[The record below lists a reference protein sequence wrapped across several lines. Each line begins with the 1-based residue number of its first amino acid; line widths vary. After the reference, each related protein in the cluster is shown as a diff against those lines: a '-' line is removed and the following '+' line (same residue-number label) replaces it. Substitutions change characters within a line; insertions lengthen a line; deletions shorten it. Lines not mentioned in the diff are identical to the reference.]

1 MALKLWHC
9 KGSRSVRPLWA
20 LEEMGLDYDLEVM
33 EFPPRSR
40 HADYTEINPIGTVPF
55 FTDSGD
61 KVDSKN
67 AAKMTES
74 VAICRYLVDKYG
86 PTDLAVDVDEVD
98 YADYLN
104 WLYRSDA
111 TLTFPQT
118 IILRYTHLEPKERRL
133 EQAVDDYT
141 VWFFSRL
148 RSVESAL
155 EGKEYL
161 CAGRFTLAD
170 IVVGYALAF
179 AENLGLR
186 EGFKANTNDYYKRL
200 KARPA
205 FKKATSL

>member
-9 KGSRSVRPLWA
+9 KGSRSVRPLWT

-33 EFPPRSR
+33 QFPPRFQ

-61 KVDSKN
+61 EVNSKN

-86 PTDLAVDVDEVD
+86 PTELAVGMEEVE

-186 EGFKANTNDYYKRL
+186 EGFKANTDDYYERL

-205 FKKATSL
+205 FKKATSI

>member
-9 KGSRSVRPLWA
+9 KGSRSVRPLWT

-33 EFPPRSR
+33 EFPPRFR

-74 VAICRYLVDKYG
+74 MAICRYLVDKYG

-133 EQAVDDYT
+133 EQAVEDYT

-186 EGFKANTNDYYKRL
+186 EGFKANTDDYYERL

-205 FKKATSL
+205 FKKATSI

>member
-33 EFPPRSR
+33 EFPPRFR

-186 EGFKANTNDYYKRL
+186 EGFKANTDDYYERL

-205 FKKATSL
+205 FKKATSI

>member
-1 MALKLWHC
+1 MTLKLWHC
-9 KGSRSVRPLWA
+9 KGSRSVRPLWT
-20 LEEMGLDYDLEVM
+20 LEEMDLNYELEVM
-33 EFPPRSR
+33 KFPPRFM
-40 HADYTEINPIGTVPF
+40 HPDYTEINPIGTVPF

-61 KVDSKN
+61 KNSVNVS
-67 AAKMTES
+67 KMTES

-86 PTDLAVDVDEVD
+86 PTDLAVGIEEVD

-111 TLTFPQT
+111 TLTFPLT
-118 IILRYTHLEPKERRL
+118 IVMRYTRLEPEERRL
-133 EQAVDDYT
+133 EQAVEDYK

-170 IVVGYALAF
+170 IAVGYALAF
-179 AENLGLR
+179 AENLCLR
-186 EGFKANTNDYYKRL
+186 DGFKANTNNYYERL
-200 KARPA
+200 KARPC
-205 FKKATSL
+205 FQKAISL

>member
-33 EFPPRSR
+33 EFPPRFR

-186 EGFKANTNDYYKRL
+186 EGFKANTDDYYKRL

-205 FKKATSL
+205 FKKATSI

>member
-1 MALKLWHC
+1 
-9 KGSRSVRPLWA
+9 
-20 LEEMGLDYDLEVM
+20 MGLDYDLEVM

-141 VWFFSRL
+141 VWFFLVYAALSQPL
-148 RSVESAL
+148 RVKSTSVQDALLWLILWWAMRWPLRKIWVLERVLRPIPTTIMSAL
-155 EGKEYL
+155 KHVL
-161 CAGRFTLAD
+161 PLKKRHQFNSAKLLD
-170 IVVGYALAF
+170 WLLVQVGIF
-179 AENLGLR
+179 
-186 EGFKANTNDYYKRL
+186 
-200 KARPA
+200 
-205 FKKATSL
+205 

>member
-9 KGSRSVRPLWA
+9 TGSRSVRPLWA

-33 EFPPRSR
+33 EFPPRFR

-141 VWFFSRL
+141 VWFFFS
-148 RSVESAL
+148 
-155 EGKEYL
+155 
-161 CAGRFTLAD
+161 FTQ
-170 IVVGYALAF
+170 
-179 AENLGLR
+179 R
-186 EGFKANTNDYYKRL
+186 
-200 KARPA
+200 
-205 FKKATSL
+205 

>member
-186 EGFKANTNDYYKRL
+186 EGFKANTDDYYERL
-200 KARPA
+200 KARPG
-205 FKKATSL
+205 FKKATSI

>member
-9 KGSRSVRPLWA
+9 KGSRSVRPLWT

-33 EFPPRSR
+33 KFPPRFQ

-61 KVDSKN
+61 KADSKN

-86 PTDLAVDVDEVD
+86 PTDLAVGLDEVD

-118 IILRYTHLEPKERRL
+118 IILRYTHLEPEERRL
-133 EQAVDDYT
+133 EQAVEDYT

-186 EGFKANTNDYYKRL
+186 EGFKANTDDYYKRL

>member
-33 EFPPRSR
+33 EFPPRFR

-74 VAICRYLVDKYG
+74 MAICRYLVDKYG

-133 EQAVDDYT
+133 EQAVEDYT

-186 EGFKANTNDYYKRL
+186 EGFKANTDDYYERL

-205 FKKATSL
+205 FKKATSI

>member
-33 EFPPRSR
+33 EFPPRFR

-74 VAICRYLVDKYG
+74 VAICRYIVDKYG

-186 EGFKANTNDYYKRL
+186 EGFKANTDDYYERL

-205 FKKATSL
+205 FKKATSI

>member
-33 EFPPRSR
+33 EFPPRFR

-55 FTDSGD
+55 FTDSAD
-61 KVDSKN
+61 KDDKKN

-74 VAICRYLVDKYG
+74 VAICCYLVDKYG

-155 EGKEYL
+155 EAKEYL

-186 EGFKANTNDYYKRL
+186 EGFKANTEDYYKRL
-200 KARPA
+200 RARPA
-205 FKKATSL
+205 FKKATSI

>member
-33 EFPPRSR
+33 EFPPRFR
-40 HADYTEINPIGTVPF
+40 HADYTDINPIGTVPF

-186 EGFKANTNDYYKRL
+186 EGFKANTDDYYERL
-200 KARPA
+200 KARPG
-205 FKKATSL
+205 FKKATSI

>member
-9 KGSRSVRPLWA
+9 TGSRSVRPLWT

-33 EFPPRSR
+33 EFPPRFR

-61 KVDSKN
+61 KDDSKN

-86 PTDLAVDVDEVD
+86 PTDLAVGVDEVD

-118 IILRYTHLEPKERRL
+118 IILRYTHLEPEDRRL
-133 EQAVDDYT
+133 EQAVEDYT

-186 EGFKANTNDYYKRL
+186 EGFKANTDDYYERL

-205 FKKATSL
+205 FKKATSI